1 VENNGGKYSG
11 FYSKKLKAG
20 KRRTY
25 FFDVRNT
32 KQGDYF
38 ITITE
43 SKKKYEGEGYE
54 SHKIFLYKED
64 FKKFMEALND
74 TVNHVKTELMPD
86 FDYDSERAYKSEN
99 SEQTEHTESSEPT
112 AEIPKTTESGTDFT
126 TQSKISDDEEMN
138 WN

>member
-1 VENNGGKYSG
+1 MENNGGKYSG

-99 SEQTEHTESSEPT
+99 SEQTEHAESSEPT